1 MVISFCQTDTCKL
14 STLGHADWEVPL
26 GTIRRTGFN
35 TLVNIEKTGFP
46 YPSLE
51 MIGLSPNAHGP
62 DQFKIRTD
70 DNYLKENYPN
80 LAYWTQCNIQEN
92 IEVTR
97 ELTVDHN
104 IETQSQSFD
113 INRYTKNLII
123 SPTIT
128 GKEVKPI
135 YVEFLIVLNGNNDK
149 NGPSINLPKRV
160 IIEVY
165 ITIYLILIK

>member
-14 STLGHADWEVPL
+14 SGLGHADWEVPL

-62 DQFKIRTD
+62 DQFKIRQD
-70 DNYLKENYPN
+70 ENYLLENYPN
-80 LAYWTQCNIQEN
+80 MAYWLKCDVIQEN
-92 IEVTR
+92 IEIQR
-97 ELTVDHN
+97 DLTVDYN
-104 IETQSQSFD
+104 LETDTQPFD
-113 INRYTKNLII
+113 FNRYKQNLKI

-128 GKEVKPI
+128 GKETNSI
-135 YVEFLIVLNGNNDK
+135 FVEFLIVLNGNNDR
-149 NGPSINLPKRV
+149 NGPPINLPKRV
-160 IIEVY
+160 VIEV
-165 ITIYLILIK
+165 I